1 MKISVESY
9 QNTSP
14 SLDAYWRSIILF
26 GRNAASYK
34 FALAKSLLELSSKYK
49 THIKLEDLS
58 VPFSKHICEH
68 LEKSEVQGTS
78 KTSRFLSGCKD
89 YNQGKITK
97 TQLIDLTYRYG
108 FENVIDAFHIVN
120 REEIDVKFFE
130 KDYSKNKNII
140 LRDELFELAEESRK
154 DLFEEAESRWRLVE
168 TAWELG
174 VNPNLFMVNFDE
186 QDQELFILDQSLKR
200 KDITS
205 IRSSLN
211 GYQKGA
217 CFYCNG
223 HYEIEKNHEDI
234 CQVDHFYPHI
244 LKQELYKEVNLD
256 GVWNLVLACREC
268 NMKKSARIGHKKYLQ
283 KLYRRNE
290 YLILSHNPL
299 RETLM
304 NQTGKSFEKRRKFYN
319 EIDKKVESLMPSKDR
334 WQAESKNLELF

>member
-1 MKISVESY
+1 MSVESY
-9 QNTSP
+9 QKSNP
-14 SLDAYWRSIILF
+14 SLEAYWRSIILF

-34 FALAKSLLELSSKYK
+34 FALAKSLLELSSGEA
-49 THIKLEDLS
+49 TNIRLEDLS
-58 VPFSKHICEH
+58 IPFSRHICEH

-78 KTSRFLSGCKD
+78 KTSKFLSGCKD
-89 YNQGKITK
+89 YNQGKITEA
-97 TQLIDLTYRYG
+97 QLIDLTYRYG

-120 REEIDVKFFE
+120 REETDVKFFE
-130 KDYSKNKNII
+130 KNYGESKNII
-140 LRDELFELAEESRK
+140 LRDELFLVS
-154 DLFEEAESRWRLVE
+154 EEAKGALLDETESRWRLVE

-174 VNPNLFMVNFDE
+174 VNPNLLMVNFDK

-211 GYQKGA
+211 GYQKGI

-223 HYEIEKNHEDI
+223 DYEIEKNHEDI

-244 LKQELYKEVNLD
+244 LKQALYREVNLD
-256 GVWNLVLACREC
+256 GVWNLVLACKDC
-268 NMKKSARIGHKKYLQ
+268 NSKKSASIGHKKYLD

-304 NQTGKSFEKRRKFYN
+304 NQTGKSFKKRLNFYQ
-319 EIDKKVESLMPSKDR
+319 EIDKRVEGLMPSKNR
-334 WQAESKNLELF
+334 WQISSKDLEFF